1 MKRLLIIAIAC
12 LAAPIASA
20 ELYKYFDKDGKT
32 VYSDQPPVNI
42 DSKQLNIQ
50 SGASTNAPAP
60 AAAPKTAVDRDR
72 ELQKGRDEVRER
84 AKKSDDVAKQAEAR
98 EQACAQARSAYQL
111 YADGGRI
118 TKYDAKGE
126 RVYLGDQEIEV
137 ERERSKREMDEACK
151 KS

>member
-12 LAAPIASA
+12 LAAPSASA
-20 ELYKYFDKDGKT
+20 ELYKYLDKDGKT

-50 SGASTNAPAP
+50 SGASTNAAVP
-60 AAAPKTAVDRDR
+60 AAPKTAVDRDR

-84 AKKSDDVAKQAEAR
+84 AKKSDDVAKQAEAK

-126 RVYLGDQEIEV
+126 RVYLGDQEIDA